1 MKKKFIPDAKDFS
14 ASLVVFIV
22 AIPLSLGISLAS
34 GVPIEAGLISAIIGG
49 IIVGTLAG
57 APLMVSGPAA
67 GLSALVFQ
75 MVTDYGFQGLLFITI
90 FCGLF
95 QMLFSLFKAGP
106 LFKLIP
112 DSILQGMLAAIG
124 LLIMAGQMH
133 VMLGHGVP
141 SQFFQGLGQLPEKF
155 ISSLSSKMNFSILC
169 LGLLGIIIQ
178 AYWNKI
184 AKTKI
189 LKMIPAALVSV
200 IAITCFALAI
210 ELPRVELAAGNLL
223 ASNFLGQS
231 FDISLNQILL
241 YLGFGFIFCAI
252 ASAESLL
259 TARALEDLQ
268 PGDKELSDKKLN
280 KELMAQG
287 IGNTLCGLF
296 GGIPITG
303 VIVRS
308 AANINAGA
316 KSRWSTILHGF
327 WILVFVVFFAKI
339 INLVPLTALASVL
352 IFTGWK
358 LLGVDKLI
366 KLFKTQRIDF
376 YFVTL
381 TIVSILLSNLM
392 VGLISSLFIF
402 WVYHQWFRK
411 NVINTPVTPN

>member
-1 MKKKFIPDAKDFS
+1 MKKKIIPEVKDFS

-49 IIVGTLAG
+49 IIVGILSG

-67 GLSALVFQ
+67 GLSTLVFQ

-95 QMLFSLFKAGP
+95 QILFSLFKAGP
-106 LFKLIP
+106 LFKFIP
-112 DSILQGMLAAIG
+112 DSILRGMLAAIG
-124 LLIMAGQMH
+124 LLIMAGQIH
-133 VMLGHGVP
+133 IMLGYSVP
-141 SQFFQGLGQLPEKF
+141 SQFFHGLGQLPEKF
-155 ISSLSSKMNFSILC
+155 ISSLNSKINFSILC

-178 AYWNKI
+178 AYWPKI
-184 AKTKI
+184 AKKKL

-200 IAITCFALAI
+200 IAITFFSLTI
-210 ELPRVELAAGNLL
+210 ELPRVTLNTGNLF
-223 ASNFLGQS
+223 ASNFLSQS
-231 FDISLNQILL
+231 SYLTINQISL

-268 PGDKELSDKKLN
+268 PGDKKLSDKKLD

-287 IGNTLCGLF
+287 IGNTLCGLL

-327 WILVFVVFFAKI
+327 WILVFVLFFARI

-358 LLGVDKLI
+358 LLGIDRLI
-366 KLFKTQRIDF
+366 KLFKTKRADF

-381 TIVSILLSNLM
+381 TIITILLSNLM
-392 VGLISSLFIF
+392 IGLISSLIIF
-402 WVYHQWFRK
+402 WIYQQWFK
-411 NVINTPVTPN
+411 